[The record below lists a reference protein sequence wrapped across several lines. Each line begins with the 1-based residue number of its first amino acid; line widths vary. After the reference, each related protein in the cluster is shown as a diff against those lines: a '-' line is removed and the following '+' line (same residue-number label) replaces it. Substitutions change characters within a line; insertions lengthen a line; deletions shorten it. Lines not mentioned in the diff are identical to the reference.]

1 MSVCACPA
9 IDGLRPRP
17 SAAVTVC
24 TFNLSKFMEINVS
37 QEPDSGVINATDQDF
52 EAKVLVRSQKIP
64 VLVDFW
70 APWCGPCKVIGPV
83 LENLAQ
89 TWEGRFE
96 LVKVNM
102 DESPALAEMM
112 RIQSIPA
119 VKLFINGAIHNEFVG
134 ALPEPEIIR
143 FLEESIPSEEIEDAV
158 VGMDRLQ
165 SGDVEGA
172 LRIFQDILS
181 SDPKNP
187 VALIGKGHILL
198 DQGDIKGAREMI
210 SSVNEVELEKLSN
223 QQNMEKVLTALKG
236 RIFLSENADPEDAE
250 TAGPARKFADACR
263 AALSGQF
270 ETALDSLFEI
280 VQSDRKFKGDG
291 GRLGML
297 AVFDMLPPDSDLT
310 AAYRQKLSNFL
321 FS

>member
-1 MSVCACPA
+1 
-9 IDGLRPRP
+9 
-17 SAAVTVC
+17 
-24 TFNLSKFMEINVS
+24 MEINVTP
-37 QEPDSGVINATDQDF
+37 QPDSGVIDSTDQDF
-52 EAKVLVRSQKIP
+52 EAKVLVRSQEIP

-89 TWEGRFE
+89 TWKGRFE

-102 DESPALAEMM
+102 DEAPSLAEML

-119 VKLFINGAIHNEFVG
+119 VKLFINGAIQNEFVG
-134 ALPEPEIIR
+134 ALPEPEVIR
-143 FLEESIPSEEIEDAV
+143 FLETNLPSEEIEDAV
-158 VGMDRLQ
+158 MGMNRLQ
-165 SGDVEGA
+165 TGDVDGA
-172 LRIFQDILS
+172 RRIFQGVLA

-187 VALIGKGHILL
+187 VALIGSGHILL
-198 DQGDIKGAREMI
+198 DSGDIKGAGDTI
-210 SSVNEVELEKLSN
+210 AAINEVELEKLTN
-223 QQNMEKVLTALKG
+223 GPAMEKLLTALKG
-236 RIFLSENADPEDAE
+236 RLFLTQNADPEE
-250 TAGPARKFADACR
+250 TEATGPARKFADGCR

-270 ETALDSLFEI
+270 ETALDSFFEI
-280 VQSDRKFKGDG
+280 LQSDRKFKGDG

-297 AVFDMLPPDSDLT
+297 AVFDMLPPDSDVS

>member
-1 MSVCACPA
+1 
-9 IDGLRPRP
+9 
-17 SAAVTVC
+17 
-24 TFNLSKFMEINVS
+24 
-37 QEPDSGVINATDQDF
+37 
-52 EAKVLVRSQKIP
+52 
-64 VLVDFW
+64 
-70 APWCGPCKVIGPV
+70 
-83 LENLAQ
+83 
-89 TWEGRFE
+89 
-96 LVKVNM
+96 
-102 DESPALAEMM
+102 
-112 RIQSIPA
+112 
-119 VKLFINGAIHNEFVG
+119 
-134 ALPEPEIIR
+134 
-143 FLEESIPSEEIEDAV
+143 
-158 VGMDRLQ
+158 
-165 SGDVEGA
+165 
-172 LRIFQDILS
+172 LS

-198 DQGDIKGAREMI
+198 DQGDIKGAREMT
-210 SSVNEVELEKLSN
+210 SAVNEVELEKLTN

-250 TAGPARKFADACR
+250 TTGPARKFADACR

-297 AVFDMLPPDSDLT
+297 AVFDVLPPDSDLT